1 MFFSKKTTSSFP
13 GAEAKRYWSRRA
25 SPVDSIMSV
34 APLAAPSPAYNRG
47 VFGRSSPTPSI
58 ASTTTISPPAVPATS
73 DLALQNTSLQNQFDE
88 LKEVSDLNRSTL
100 QQLAEDLADKDQE
113 CTGLRKSVCMLN
125 AEQAQA
131 AEIIKGKDDQLSA
144 LQIGFDSIKVSY
156 DNLTHEHD
164 QASRHLT
171 ITKEQVA
178 SLQHENNAL
187 AAIAAAAEAKVSKY
201 NTHIDTFKQQYQVLG
216 TFSAQEQQKHKHQV
230 DAMHAQQSDAK
241 QRFQA
246 QLQVKDVVINTLQ
259 AQVKQS
265 ELTASK
271 ATTSREDE
279 VACLKDQL
287 HRATLDYADQ
297 SRQTA
302 EWQELAN
309 EQRIRADALEAQ
321 VAELKAKG
329 TVV

>member
-1 MFFSKKTTSSFP
+1 
-13 GAEAKRYWSRRA
+13 
-25 SPVDSIMSV
+25 
-34 APLAAPSPAYNRG
+34 
-47 VFGRSSPTPSI
+47 
-58 ASTTTISPPAVPATS
+58 VPATS
-73 DLALQNTSLQNQFDE
+73 NLALQNQFDE

-144 LQIGFDSIKVSY
+144 LQIEFDSIKVSH

-187 AAIAAAAEAKVSKY
+187 AATAAAAEAKVAKY

-216 TFSAQEQQKHKHQV
+216 TLSAQEQQKHKHQV
-230 DAMHAQQSDAK
+230 DAMHAQKSDAK

-246 QLQVKDVVINTLQ
+246 QLQAKDVVINTLQ

>member
-13 GAEAKRYWSRRA
+13 EAEAKRYWSRRA

-58 ASTTTISPPAVPATS
+58 ASTTTIFPPAVPATS
-73 DLALQNTSLQNQFDE
+73 NLALQNQFDE

-144 LQIGFDSIKVSY
+144 LQIEFDSIKVSY

-271 ATTSREDE
+271 ATTSREEE